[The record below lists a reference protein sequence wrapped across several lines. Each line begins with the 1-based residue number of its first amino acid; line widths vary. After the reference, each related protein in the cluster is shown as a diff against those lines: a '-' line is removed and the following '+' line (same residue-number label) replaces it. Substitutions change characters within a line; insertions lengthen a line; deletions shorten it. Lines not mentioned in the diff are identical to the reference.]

1 MLKKKKTVSRDV
13 ISLAALLPTRPA
25 ENAGRRWRGKY
36 GFANLVPALR
46 AVVRADHVVVFEKTL
61 CPYFYQ
67 SQIS

>member
-1 MLKKKKTVSRDV
+1 MLKKKTVSCDV
-13 ISLAALLPTRPA
+13 ISLVALLLTRPA
-25 ENAGRRWRGKY
+25 ENASRRWRGKY

>member
-1 MLKKKKTVSRDV
+1 MLKKKKVSRDV
-13 ISLAALLPTRPA
+13 ISLVALLPTRPA

-67 SQIS
+67 SKIS

>member
-1 MLKKKKTVSRDV
+1 MLKKKKVSRDV

-25 ENAGRRWRGKY
+25 EKY

-46 AVVRADHVVVFEKTL
+46 AVVRADHVAVFEKTL

>member
-1 MLKKKKTVSRDV
+1 MLKKKKQVSRDV

-46 AVVRADHVVVFEKTL
+46 ADHVVVFEKTL